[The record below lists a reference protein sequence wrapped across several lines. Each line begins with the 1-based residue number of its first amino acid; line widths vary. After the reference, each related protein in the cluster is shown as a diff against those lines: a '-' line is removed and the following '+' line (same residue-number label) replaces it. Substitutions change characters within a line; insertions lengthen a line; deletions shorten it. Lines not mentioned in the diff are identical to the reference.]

1 MNREILFRG
10 KRLDNGEWVIGCLI
24 TDDRDGKKFIVSG
37 IEYHWEEDVDSA
49 NRRIE
54 CFGFEVDPKTVG
66 QYTGLTIKG
75 EKLFEHDQIRFRET
89 EIDDWKYGTVAWC
102 GKSDYPA
109 FDVESWIDCDCNGL
123 SHIKLNCEAEIVGNK
138 WDNPELLGVDNR

>member
-10 KRLDNGEWVIGCLI
+10 KRLDNGKWVFGDLL
-24 TDDRDGKKFIVSG
+24 TKHPHHEGLTIVENG
-37 IEYHWEEDVDSA
+37 ALHHK
-49 NRRIE
+49 
-54 CFGFEVDPKTVG
+54 VDPKTVG

-75 EKLFEHDQIRFRET
+75 EKLFEHDRIRFRET
-89 EIDDWKYGTVAWC
+89 EIDDWKYATVAWC

-123 SHIKLNCEAEIVGNK
+123 SYIKLDCEAEIVGNK
-138 WDNPELLGVDNR
+138 WDNPELSEVPGDD